1 MFIANKLRRAKL
13 VTPEEMYKWKEEM
26 QALNSRKGIENNDS
40 TCPIEDLLQNLE
52 EMRLQPGEERCTM
65 NEQETAEKE
74 IQRGDP
80 AKF

>member
-26 QALNSRKGIENNDS
+26 QALNSRKGIEKNDS
-40 TCPIEDLLQNLE
+40 AGPIEDLLQNLE

-65 NEQETAEKE
+65 NEQETAEMG
-74 IQRGDP
+74 IQSCGPR
-80 AKF
+80 